1 MNKEEAAVFKV
12 FDNRHSVRS
21 FSDKPVEKWK
31 LDKILEAIQSAP
43 SAGNLQAF
51 RVIVRSKPEV
61 PGEALYSYGRW
72 AEEAPYQLIFCA
84 LRAVSEKKYGS
95 RGKRLYSIQD
105 ATIAASYAQIAIH
118 ALGLGSCWLGA
129 FDEERVAGILGVDPK
144 LERPIAI
151 LPFGY
156 PKTGKDEPPKKRRRR
171 EIKDMATFI

>member
-1 MNKEEAAVFKV
+1 MNKEEEAVFKV
-12 FDNRHSVRS
+12 FDSRHSVRS

-43 SAGNLQAF
+43 TAGNLQAF
-51 RVIVRSKPEV
+51 RVIVRPKRKTPEE
-61 PGEALYSYGRW
+61 PLYTHGTW

-84 LRAVSEKKYGS
+84 LRTVSESKYGS

-105 ATIAASYAQIAIH
+105 ATIAASYAQIAIQ

-129 FDEERVAGILGVDPK
+129 FDEDKVAGILGVDPK

-156 PKTGKDEPPKKRRRR
+156 PASRKDEPPKKRRRR
-171 EIKDMATFI
+171 EIKDMATFV